1 MAESKLTR
9 KVKGA
14 GQCATLTTPDHRPK
28 KTIKCRTRDRKSPLP
43 RVNTHIPDVKN
54 SNTVL

>member
-14 GQCATLTTPDHRPK
+14 GQCATLHAGGPGTGLTPAPTTTG
-28 KTIKCRTRDRKSPLP
+28 TI
-43 RVNTHIPDVKN
+43 
-54 SNTVL
+54 VLGYVLNAGV